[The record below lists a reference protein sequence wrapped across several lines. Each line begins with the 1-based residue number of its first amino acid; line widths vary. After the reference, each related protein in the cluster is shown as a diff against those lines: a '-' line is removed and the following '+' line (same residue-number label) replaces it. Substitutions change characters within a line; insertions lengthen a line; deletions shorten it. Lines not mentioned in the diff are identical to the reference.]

1 MTESTSTVH
10 PFWRAVVGAGLGLT
24 IGLVCVFKGFWAA
37 VLVAILIILGGIAGV
52 LLISGD

>member
-1 MTESTSTVH
+1 VTESASTVH